1 MSSPGILKLHTG
13 NPLDAG
19 VMQPKL
25 QRHLGKLL
33 WPRAPLGIP
42 QDHKTLGPADLRD
55 DEVKPL
61 RVWFWNPRL

>member
-1 MSSPGILKLHTG
+1 MSSPGILKLHAG

-19 VMQPKL
+19 VVQPKL
-25 QRHLGKLL
+25 KCHLGKLL

-55 DEVKPL
+55 DEVKALHVRL
-61 RVWFWNPRL
+61 RNPRL